1 GPDRSDTGSGPLRR
15 HPHGRSRWRW
25 PGRSRLLVR
34 GEKASG
40 PVDSNEQRMTTP
52 RAAGVAGIIF
62 AVLLAAAIV
71 LVRLALP
78 EGAEKAD
85 AGAFDDPSSRDA
97 VHAALG
103 LVPFAGIFFLWFI
116 GALRARVGDAE
127 DRFIATAF
135 LGSGLV
141 FVATLFAAAAAA
153 DSALA
158 TGAATTGTI
167 PPHVGFGRDF
177 AYTLMTT
184 YAMRMAAVFIFTTS
198 AMGRRLGVLPRPL
211 TILGYLCGLTLLL
224 AAPGIPWSELVFPFW
239 ALIISVHILRA
250 GLRSRPAPVGVP

>member
-1 GPDRSDTGSGPLRR
+1 M
-15 HPHGRSRWRW
+15 
-25 PGRSRLLVR
+25 
-34 GEKASG
+34 
-40 PVDSNEQRMTTP
+40 DSNDQRMVTP
-52 RAAGVAGIIF
+52 RAAGAAGIIF
-62 AVLLAAAIV
+62 ALLLAAAIV
-71 LVRLALP
+71 LVRLAFP
-78 EGAEKAD
+78 EGADKAD
-85 AGAFDDPSSRDA
+85 AGAFDDPSSREA
-97 VHAALG
+97 VHTALG

-135 LGSGLV
+135 LGSGLI

-153 DSALA
+153 GSALA
-158 TGAATTGTI
+158 TGATTGTN

-198 AMGRRLGVLPRPL
+198 AMGHRLAVLPRPL

-239 ALIISVHILRA
+239 ALIVSVHILRG
-250 GLRSRPAPVGVP
+250 GLRSRPAPVALP